1 MQESI
6 NVLEQALDSSYE
18 HIALM
23 IGLVNLVFDN
33 VFFYTIY
40 GLQRSTKGFPMGGHA
55 SRDALDVD
63 LVRSEIELLA
73 CLVLDSSRIFIYGR
87 MVDDVAVVLQG
98 SYIRISTKKPE
109 CMYVCVSVCGH
120 FLNEIVRFKL
130 VYLSLP
136 QIH

>member
-1 MQESI
+1 
-6 NVLEQALDSSYE
+6 
-18 HIALM
+18 M
-23 IGLVNLVFDN
+23 IGLVNLVFD

-40 GLQRSTKGFPMGGHA
+40 GLKRSTKGFPMGGHA
-55 SRDALDVD
+55 SRYALDVD
-63 LVRSEIELLA
+63 LVRSEIEVLA
-73 CLVLDSSRIFIYGR
+73 CLVLDSSRILKTGR

-98 SYIRISTKKPE
+98 SYNDMIRISTKKPE

-136 QIH
+136 